1 MDPIFD
7 TSRVTG
13 RNTKD
18 VFSEL
23 VATYDQSGQFE
34 DHDDAVKF
42 ATYKLGRFQQEVGN
56 DLEQLQTKMML
67 EIARYE
73 DI

>member
-1 MDPIFD
+1 MGSIFE
-7 TSRVTG
+7 TSGVTG

-23 VATYDQSGQFE
+23 VATYDRSGQFE
-34 DHDDAVKF
+34 DYDDALKF
-42 ATYKLGRFQQEVGN
+42 ATYKLGRFQQNVGN
-56 DLEQLQTKMML
+56 DLDQLQTEMMI